1 LLAYVVTWRWP
12 RPPHD
17 EGTSRLHPLLLGSS
31 KTALL
36 LSLLVAA
43 SMWFYVQRVLI
54 PFQVADAA
62 AHGQPRGLLS
72 DLYPRWLGARELL
85 LNHRDPY
92 SPEVTREIQIGYY
105 GRALDPNRPE
115 DPKDEQRFAYPV
127 YVTVLLAPTIT
138 LPFSFVS
145 AGFGWFL
152 AMLTAAS
159 VLLWLRALRWNVSP
173 TTAAVLIVLT
183 LGSFT
188 VAQGIKLQQLSLLVS
203 AMIAGCAMLV
213 VTGDL
218 VAAGIL
224 LALATIKPQLVL
236 PLCAWLTLWAAS
248 DWRNRKSFVLSFTA
262 TLAALFAVG
271 EYLLPGWLTEFAEA
285 VSAYR
290 QYTGDAG
297 SLLDVLV
304 GPFLGKL
311 LAAAVSLA
319 AVAVCWR
326 SRRPESRGEAFSL
339 ATALVLG
346 ATVVVVPKVAPY
358 NDVLLLPA
366 IFLIV
371 RKGTALWN
379 RDLLTRTCLLVTA
392 ALVSWPWLAATILDV
407 LNFADPSLAARASS
421 LPLYATFA
429 MPLAVVAMLWRQVAE
444 TQPAASR
451 TNEH

>member
-1 LLAYVVTWRWP
+1 MGRRHQGLLRTP
-12 RPPHD
+12 
-17 EGTSRLHPLLLGSS
+17 

-36 LSLLVAA
+36 LSLLMAA

-92 SPEVTREIQIGYY
+92 SADVTREIQIGYY

-138 LPFSFVS
+138 LPFSLVRF
-145 AGFGWFL
+145 GFGWLL
-152 AMLTAAS
+152 AILTGIS
-159 VLLWLRALRWNVSP
+159 VWLWLRALRWTVSC
-173 TTAAVLIVLT
+173 TAAAILILLT

-203 AMIAGCAMLV
+203 AMIAGCAVLV
-213 VTGDL
+213 VGGHFVL
-218 VAAGIL
+218 AGIL

-236 PLCAWLTLWAAS
+236 PLCAWLMLWAAS
-248 DWRNRKSFVLSFTA
+248 DWRQKKSLVLSFTL
-262 TLAALFAVG
+262 TLAALLAAG
-271 EYLLPGWLTEFAEA
+271 EFILPGWLTEFADA

-290 QYTGDAG
+290 QYTAGAG
-297 SLLDVLV
+297 SLLDILV

-311 LAAAVSLA
+311 LAIAILLAVA
-319 AVAVCWR
+319 AVCWR
-326 SRRPESRGEAFSL
+326 SRRVESSREAFAL
-339 ATALVLG
+339 ATAWVLST
-346 ATVVVVPKVAPY
+346 TVVVVPKVAPY

-366 IFLIV
+366 LFLIV
-371 RKGTALWN
+371 RKGTALWS
-379 RDLLTRTCLLVTA
+379 RDLLTRVFLTLTA
-392 ALVSWPWLAATILDV
+392 ALLFWPWLAASILNV
-407 LNFADPSLAARASS
+407 LSFTDPSLAASASS
-421 LPLYATFA
+421 LPLYTTFA
-429 MPLAVVAMLWRQVAE
+429 MPLAVVAIQWQQLSDFAH
-444 TQPAASR
+444 PD
-451 TNEH
+451 